1 MRVLIADDHPLFRA
15 ALRQAL
21 SQAVPDA
28 ETIEAHDVDSLRAAA
43 NTLPEPDLVLL
54 DLLMPGAK
62 SFAPLAWLRNQ
73 FPGMAVMI
81 VSANED
87 PDVIAQA
94 RIFGAAGYAPKSVAQ
109 ADLITAI
116 RTVADCGQWFPP
128 GTALPAR
135 RPAEGKELLAARL
148 NSLTPQQY
156 RVLELVALGRL
167 NKQIA
172 AELAIEET
180 TVKAH
185 VSAALAK
192 LGVRNRTQAS
202 LVFRELDIPDA
213 AQAWER

>member
-15 ALRQAL
+15 ALRLALAEAAPQA
-21 SQAVPDA
+21 AVV
-28 ETIEAHDVDSLRAAA
+28 EAHDVETLRAAA
-43 NTLPEPDLVLL
+43 SSAPEPDLVLL

-73 FPGMAVMI
+73 FPGTAVMI

-87 PDVIAQA
+87 PEVIRRA
-94 RIFGAAGYAPKSVAQ
+94 RDFGAAGYVVKSASTQ
-109 ADLITAI
+109 ELIDAI
-116 RTVADCGQWFPP
+116 RTIVNCGQWFPP
-128 GTALPAR
+128 GIAAMAR
-135 RPAEGKELLAARL
+135 RAEGSRETLATRL

-156 RVLELVALGRL
+156 RVLELVAQGRL

-172 AELAIEET
+172 AELSIEET

-202 LVFRELDIPDA
+202 IVFRDLEI
-213 AQAWER
+213 

>member
-15 ALRQAL
+15 ALRRR
-21 SQAVPDA
+21 SFQAVPDA
-28 ETIEAHDVDSLRAAA
+28 ETTEAHDVDSLRAAA
-43 NTLPEPDLVLL
+43 SALPEPDLVLL

-73 FPGMAVMI
+73 FPGTAVMI

-94 RIFGAAGYAPKSVAQ
+94 RTFGAAGYVPKSVAQ
-109 ADLITAI
+109 VDLITAI
-116 RTVADCGQWFPP
+116 RTVAHCGQWFPP
-128 GTALPAR
+128 GTALSAR
-135 RPAEGKELLAARL
+135 RPAEGKELLAARF

-172 AELAIEET
+172 AELSIEET

-202 LVFRELDIPDA
+202 LVFRELEIADPGQSPA
-213 AQAWER
+213 R